1 MMRQYVCRSCE
12 NEEIA
17 GQVCYCRCTIPPVG
31 CLQISQVGEQPEET
45 GPEANWLPISGPV
58 DTCQERIT

>member
-31 CLQISQVGEQPEET
+31 CLQDSHIGDLDET
-45 GPEANWLPISGPV
+45 KPAANWLPISGPV